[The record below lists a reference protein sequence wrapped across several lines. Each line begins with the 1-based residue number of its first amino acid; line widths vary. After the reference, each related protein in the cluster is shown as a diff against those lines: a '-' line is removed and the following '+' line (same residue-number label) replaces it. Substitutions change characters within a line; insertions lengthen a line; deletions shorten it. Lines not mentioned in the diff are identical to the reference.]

1 MAYFKCF
8 LNMDVIFS
16 KVTRNNMYILFYNYG
31 DIPGF
36 ECFFVFIP
44 FLPVDLSN
52 LIWMNAFLVMKAKP
66 AKTKV

>member
-1 MAYFKCF
+1 
-8 LNMDVIFS
+8 
-16 KVTRNNMYILFYNYG
+16 MYILFYNYG

-36 ECFFVFIP
+36 ECFFVFIL
-44 FLPVDLSN
+44 FLQVDLSN